1 METYQ
6 EDSTIKIKFA
16 KLREDVILPSKDNG
30 NVGYDIYANFTDDY
44 MLIRPHST
52 VMIPTGLE
60 SIIPNGFAIILKDR
74 GSTGSKGIS
83 TACGVIDSSFRGE
96 WFVALH
102 NENNIPVFIVK
113 DNVTEETLNNDF
125 PEYSSSEKILYPYK
139 KAITQGILIEDVP
152 ATIIEVDTDTIDSN
166 VTARGKGITGSSG
179 K

>member
-16 KLREDVILPSKDNG
+16 KLREDVILPSKDDG

-102 NENNIPVFIVK
+102 NENDIPVFILK
-113 DNVTEETLNNDF
+113 DNVTE
-125 PEYSSSEKILYPYK
+125 
-139 KAITQGILIEDVP
+139 
-152 ATIIEVDTDTIDSN
+152 
-166 VTARGKGITGSSG
+166 
-179 K
+179 